1 VKNKSGQIIVS
12 DNFGGNSFILSVQ
25 NEFWKHWLDRGLW
38 DYREAIRLIVCGA
51 RGCISQ
57 CVEDV
62 KWREERENCEC
73 FFEAYNDISSDM
85 RKFFELYTNE
95 DWKSKSFEKFPYK
108 IAPKLFVEWALSKRT
123 VIIPKEM
130 KDWYYQQPKN
140 YGGCNKETDKIKAT
154 STACTNVEAM
164 IIQSGNQFLDNNQ
177 KIGIDEFGKLV
188 KESMSANNTS
198 DKLQQATIR
207 RFYNNSILLAPFKRR
222 RGQKKK

>member
-1 VKNKSGQIIVS
+1 
-12 DNFGGNSFILSVQ
+12 
-25 NEFWKHWLDRGLW
+25 
-38 DYREAIRLIVCGA
+38 
-51 RGCISQ
+51 
-57 CVEDV
+57 
-62 KWREERENCEC
+62 
-73 FFEAYNDISSDM
+73 
-85 RKFFELYTNE
+85 
-95 DWKSKSFEKFPYK
+95 
-108 IAPKLFVEWALSKRT
+108 
-123 VIIPKEM
+123 M

-140 YGGCNKETDKIKAT
+140 YGGSNKETDKIKAT